1 MFLLPR
7 IQATARTTA
16 ARHFSNT
23 AAIMGVTKTI
33 LQEGNGPIAKR
44 GDKVSIEYTG
54 YLKDTSR
61 PENKGTQFDSSV
73 GRGAF
78 VVIIGVGQVIKGWDE
93 GVTSMR
99 LGERSLLD
107 ITSDYAYGDRGFAG
121 AIPPRSDLLFDVE
134 LRRIN

>member
-1 MFLLPR
+1 
-7 IQATARTTA
+7 
-16 ARHFSNT
+16 
-23 AAIMGVTKTI
+23 MGVTKTI
-33 LQEGNGPIAKR
+33 LQEGNGPIPKR

-54 YLKDTSR
+54 YLKDNSR

-78 VVIIGVGQVIKGWDE
+78 VVIIGVGQVIRGWDE
-93 GVTSMR
+93 GVTTMK

-107 ITSDYAYGDRGFAG
+107 ITSDYAYGNRGFPG
-121 AIPPRSDLLFDVE
+121 AIPAGSDLLFDVE